1 MHNQHCFVF
10 RVKDGQIVYG
20 RIYAD
25 TARRRVTFRAH
36 GGCMPQDVDGEA
48 VSFNAG
54 IRENTS
60 AMKSMNTIARVG
72 SNLLAT

>member
-10 RVKDGQIVYG
+10 RVKDGQILYG

-25 TARRRVTFRAH
+25 TARRRVSFRAP
-36 GGCMPQDVDGEA
+36 GECMHQDIDVEA

-54 IRENTS
+54 IRENIS